1 MRKFSTFSHLS
12 FRESSLGQLFWAP
25 IFHSSHVWPT
35 LELENCFL
43 RRKFRL
49 QPARAA
55 ISQNP
60 DGGVRPTTWLLF
72 SAAAAV
78 WSMPRCQRLCCMSDA
93 ITIMTDK
100 GNIHDSRKRGWGGFR
115 RPKFEVLLQPLIS
128 TSNAIP
134 IINELD
140 VLSAARWRII
150 WTFFCLP
157 RTSLKLHQGCR
168 RLISWSWKVGGWA
181 GKKLIN
187 DSLPNE
193 DKERKFLGRS
203 WNWITFCW
211 TTFDENTFALLF
223 RRPETFLHFLDS
235 LFPTKAL
242 TLTNARSLYN

>member
-1 MRKFSTFSHLS
+1 MRKFSTFSHLF
-12 FRESSLGQLFWAP
+12 FRESLLGQLFWAP
-25 IFHSSHVWPT
+25 IFHSPT

-128 TSNAIP
+128 TSMRFRSSMNLMFFRPLAGGSFGR
-134 IINELD
+134 L
-140 VLSAARWRII
+140 LSQSLATSSGSRQAPPSGCPKWRHHPL
-150 WTFFCLP
+150 TFF
-157 RTSLKLHQGCR
+157 
-168 RLISWSWKVGGWA
+168 RLMNLW
-181 GKKLIN
+181 
-187 DSLPNE
+187 
-193 DKERKFLGRS
+193 RF
-203 WNWITFCW
+203 
-211 TTFDENTFALLF
+211 
-223 RRPETFLHFLDS
+223 
-235 LFPTKAL
+235 
-242 TLTNARSLYN
+242 